1 MIISKTPFRVS
12 FFGGGTDYP
21 DYIKEHG
28 GSVLSSAIDKYAYIS
43 CRKLPPFFE
52 HKHRIVYSKI
62 EEVINNNDIK
72 HPAVKSILNYWNI
85 NEGLEIHYDGDLPAR
100 SGIGSSS
107 SFTVGLLHVLFKYL
121 NLEISEKELAKKAI
135 YVEQSVIKETVGCQD
150 QIAASFGGLNHINFL
165 KNGEFEVVPIQIE
178 NDRLEN
184 LENNL
189 FIVFSGISRYASE
202 AAKAKV
208 KNLEKV
214 KVQLKE
220 MKKFVFEGINILEN
234 KSKSLDDFG
243 ELLNESWILKKGLSE
258 KITNPK
264 IDNLYSIAM
273 EAGASGGKLLG
284 AGGGGFLL
292 FYVNKKYQKDFI
304 ESVSSSTAVPIKVDR
319 EGSKIILEEN
329 K

>member
-72 HPAVKSILNYWNI
+72 HPAGKSILNYLNI